1 MRTAFHRL
9 VFILSLTL
17 LASCS
22 FGEIVLKE
30 GDNAPDF
37 TLPSDDGQIISL
49 SDFKGRN
56 VVVLYFYPKD
66 NTPGCTT
73 EACSFR
79 DSFDAYKAT
88 GIVVLGVSTDDV
100 ASHKS
105 FRQNHQLNFTLL
117 SDDKKKVSAE
127 YGVLGSFGFAGRVT
141 FLIDKAGKIRKI
153 FKDVSPDGHAA
164 EVLAIAKSL

>member
-1 MRTAFHRL
+1 MRTAFHRF
-9 VFILSLTL
+9 VFILLLTV

-22 FGEIVLKE
+22 FGEIVLNE
-30 GDNAPDF
+30 GDTAPDF
-37 TLPSDDGQIISL
+37 TLPSDDGQVISL
-49 SDFKGRN
+49 SDFKGQN

-79 DSFDAYKAT
+79 DSFDAYKAA

-100 ASHKS
+100 ESHKN
-105 FRQNHQLNFTLL
+105 FRQDHQLNFTLL
-117 SDDKKKVSAE
+117 SDDKKKVSE
-127 YGVLGSFGFAGRVT
+127 QYGVLGSFGFASRVT
-141 FLIDKAGKIRKI
+141 FVIDKAGKIRKI

-164 EVLAIAKSL
+164 EVLAIAKTL